1 MSTIARVGGS
11 TARLPVVYVRDFSPF
26 ADGSGSDTTA
36 IQAAITAAA
45 ALVSSFTTKSPV
57 TVVFD
62 PKHYRA
68 SGLTLPG
75 NVALDLNGARL
86 TANASGPLLTISGQ
100 FNQVRDGYLNGG
112 GLGVGANAIVL
123 AALSHWNTLEN
134 LVFDQFAGRAVYDQ
148 GLANWSSK
156 LFAQNC
162 LLDAGSL
169 ATYTG
174 VYEVVGT
181 DSWITNCEFTA
192 SRYPANGMSASG
204 KACALAIYGAN
215 TMATQI
221 IAETSDH
228 GVYLGAGATQLRLS
242 GVRGELNYGHGWLIE
257 GGSGRISDPMAL
269 RNSKAGDLLYDGFRV
284 SAGGTVRY
292 TITNAWSECDTSSPK
307 HNNGICDLNVS
318 VSIYNQWINP
328 VDINANVGFFGANS
342 TGTTFAF
349 ADHPPLVLTGGTAT
363 PSVSGKKFFTA
374 NNGSAVTVTN
384 FLRGVNGQQLLI
396 KGDGFTT
403 LAHNATISNTSG
415 ANLLLAA
422 NTWYRYL
429 RINGVWTQLP

>member
-1 MSTIARVGGS
+1 MSTISRAGGVTS
-11 TARLPVVYVRDFSPF
+11 KPPVVYVRDHGPP
-26 ADGSGSDTTA
+26 ANGSASDTAA
-36 IQAAITAAA
+36 IQAAIAAA
-45 ALVSSFTTKSPV
+45 VALVNSFTTKSPV
-57 TVVFD
+57 AVVFD
-62 PKHYRA
+62 PKHYLA

-75 NVALDLNGARL
+75 NVALDLNGARI
-86 TANASGPLLTISGQ
+86 TANASGPILTINNQ
-100 FNQVRDGYLNGG
+100 FNQVHSGYLNGG
-112 GLGVGANAIVL
+112 GLGVGANGIVL
-123 AALSHWNTLEN
+123 SSSSHWNTLEN

-148 GLANWSSK
+148 GLANWSTK

-162 LLDAGSL
+162 LLDAASL
-169 ATYTG
+169 SAYTG
-174 VYEVVGT
+174 VYEVAGT
-181 DSWITNCEFTA
+181 DSWITNSEFTA

-204 KACALAIYGAN
+204 KACAFAIYGAN

-228 GVYLGAGATQLRLS
+228 GVYLGAGATQLRLA
-242 GVRGELNYGHGWLIE
+242 GVRAELNYGHGWLIE

-269 RNSKAGDLLYDGFRV
+269 RNSKAADITYDGFRV
-284 SAGGTVRY
+284 SAGGSVRY
-292 TITNAWSECDTSSPK
+292 TVTNAWSECDTSSPK
-307 HNNGICDLNVS
+307 HNNGINDLNVS

-328 VDINANVGFFGANS
+328 VDVNANVGFFAANT

-374 NNGSAVTVTN
+374 NNGSSITVTN

-403 LAHNATISNTSG
+403 LSHNATISNTSG